1 LEALE
6 KALGKERVYIKGT
19 RILTE
24 PSTTLPRKSADEGQY
39 SNAGTV
45 ESDILQTSKTVVD
58 TRLNSSDV
66 KEIRESGYKVAVMGI
81 PMNIPL
87 SEVQAALSKYGEIV
101 LSDMKQE
108 NIGTYSANLEFQ
120 VISNL

>member
-1 LEALE
+1 
-6 KALGKERVYIKGT
+6 
-19 RILTE
+19 
-24 PSTTLPRKSADEGQY
+24 
-39 SNAGTV
+39 
-45 ESDILQTSKTVVD
+45 
-58 TRLNSSDV
+58 
-66 KEIRESGYKVAVMGI
+66 MGI